1 MKLVKADFILT
12 CEDNMRIIPN
22 GAVVFDEKII
32 EVGDA
37 NKLQEAYPDAN
48 VIDTEPQ
55 SIIMPGLINTHV
67 HLEYSAN
74 KGSLRFGDFVPWL
87 ESVIKNRESLQ
98 ASVTPELI
106 SKTIDGM
113 IKSGT
118 TTFGAISSFGL
129 DMQECANCEATV
141 VYFNEALGTKP
152 DAIDALFA
160 DFKERLSMSEAHK
173 SGKFIPA
180 ISIHSPY
187 STHHILAK
195 HVLQIAKKKRML
207 VSTHFMESLAEREWL
222 DGAVGNFRRFL
233 EQFSKDPKPFYSA
246 DEFIE
251 MFKGLKTLFIHVV
264 CANED
269 ELEIIKEQKDTIVH
283 CGVSNRLLGAQT
295 LNLERIEDKGINI
308 ALGTDG
314 LS

>member
-1 MKLVKADFILT
+1 
-12 CEDNMRIIPN
+12 
-22 GAVVFDEKII
+22 
-32 EVGDA
+32 
-37 NKLQEAYPDAN
+37 
-48 VIDTEPQ
+48 
-55 SIIMPGLINTHV
+55 MPGLINTHV

-180 ISIHSPY
+180 ISIHSP
-187 STHHILAK
+187 
-195 HVLQIAKKKRML
+195 
-207 VSTHFMESLAEREWL
+207 
-222 DGAVGNFRRFL
+222 
-233 EQFSKDPKPFYSA
+233 
-246 DEFIE
+246 
-251 MFKGLKTLFIHVV
+251 
-264 CANED
+264 
-269 ELEIIKEQKDTIVH
+269 
-283 CGVSNRLLGAQT
+283 
-295 LNLERIEDKGINI
+295 
-308 ALGTDG
+308 
-314 LS
+314 